1 LIGLRETPAAGVMLL
16 SQAASPAILTEILA
30 ILERVPPRRLV
41 TPRGKTMSVAMTN
54 CGTLGWVSD
63 RTGYR
68 YSPVDPATGAPW
80 PGLPDSMRTLA
91 IAAAAEAGF
100 DGFRPDACLI
110 NLYEATS
117 RMGLHQDRDE
127 SDFTQPIVSL
137 SFGRSAR
144 FRFGGTERR
153 QADRSLILADGDVLV
168 FGGPARLMYHGV
180 DKLIGPPHS
189 VLGERRVNVTFR
201 AAGIAV

>member
-1 LIGLRETPAAGVMLL
+1 MIGLREMPAEGVVLF
-16 SQAASPAILTEILA
+16 SRAAAPAILSEILT

-41 TPRGKTMSVAMTN
+41 TPGGKPMSVAMTN

-68 YSPVDPATGAPW
+68 YSPVDPMTGAAW
-80 PGLPDSMRTLA
+80 PDLPESMRHLA
-91 IAAAAEAGF
+91 VSAAADAGF
-100 DGFRPDACLI
+100 AGFRPDACLI

-127 SDFTQPIVSL
+127 ADFAQPIVSL

-144 FRFGGTERR
+144 FRFGGTGRR
-153 QADRSLILADGDVLV
+153 QADRSLILADGDILV

-180 DKLIGPPHS
+180 DRLVGPPHPI
-189 VLGERRVNVTFR
+189 LGERRINVTFR
-201 AAGIAV
+201 AAGVSA